1 MKIIYAN
8 KYTLNLQENVFLFAF
23 HQTFRRSPSNAE
35 IFVLKRLV
43 SSSGK
48 HIGVVSQ
55 NHRLQL
61 FEMRKVVKNTL
72 YEFYNYINIII
83 KFYSPF
89 FLKKDNCDSVIL

>member
-1 MKIIYAN
+1 MKIRYTN
-8 KYTLNLQENVFLFAF
+8 KYAIKLQENVFLFAF
-23 HQTFRRSPSNAE
+23 HQTFRRFPLNAE
-35 IFVLKRLV
+35 IFVLMRLV

-72 YEFYNYINIII
+72 YEFYNYIIYNYKILL
-83 KFYSPF
+83 PL
-89 FLKKDNCDSVIL
+89 FLEKK

>member
-1 MKIIYAN
+1 MKIRYTN
-8 KYTLNLQENVFLFAF
+8 KYAIKLQENVSLFAF
-23 HQTFRRSPSNAE
+23 YQTFRQFPSNAE

-48 HIGVVSQ
+48 PSGVVSQ

-72 YEFYNYINIII
+72 YEFYNYIIYNY
-83 KFYSPF
+83 KFLPPL
-89 FLKKDNCDSVIL
+89 FLEKK

>member
-1 MKIIYAN
+1 MKIRYTN
-8 KYTLNLQENVFLFAF
+8 KYAINLQENVFLFAF
-23 HQTFRRSPSNAE
+23 HQTFRRFPSNAE

-72 YEFYNYINIII
+72 YEFYNYIIYNYKILL
-83 KFYSPF
+83 PL
-89 FLKKDNCDSVIL
+89 FLEKK

>member
-1 MKIIYAN
+1 MKIRYTN
-8 KYTLNLQENVFLFAF
+8 KYAINLQENVFLFAF
-23 HQTFRRSPSNAE
+23 HQTFRRFPSNAE

-61 FEMRKVVKNTL
+61 FEMRKVLKNTL
-72 YEFYNYINIII
+72 YEFYNYIII
-83 KFYSPF
+83 
-89 FLKKDNCDSVIL
+89 

>member
-1 MKIIYAN
+1 MKIRYTN
-8 KYTLNLQENVFLFAF
+8 KYAINLQENVFLFAF

-35 IFVLKRLV
+35 IFVRKRLV

-61 FEMRKVVKNTL
+61 FEMRKALKNTL
-72 YEFYNYINIII
+72 YEFYNYIYNYKILLLL
-83 KFYSPF
+83 
-89 FLKKDNCDSVIL
+89 FLEKKQL

>member
-1 MKIIYAN
+1 M
-8 KYTLNLQENVFLFAF
+8 QENVFLFAF
-23 HQTFRRSPSNAE
+23 HQTFRRFPSNAE

-72 YEFYNYINIII
+72 YEFYNYIIYNYKILL
-83 KFYSPF
+83 PL
-89 FLKKDNCDSVIL
+89 FLEKK

>member
-1 MKIIYAN
+1 MKIRYTN
-8 KYTLNLQENVFLFAF
+8 KYAINLQENVFLFAF
-23 HQTFRRSPSNAE
+23 RQTFRRFPSNAE

-72 YEFYNYINIII
+72 YEFYNYIIYNYKI
-83 KFYSPF
+83 
-89 FLKKDNCDSVIL
+89 